1 METKS
6 SNLEN
11 NIKGQTIRDELEKII
26 IPSSKVFICGH
37 NRPDYDAIGS
47 AAGILSITEQLG
59 RKAHIVVKETGA
71 ELDSD
76 IQKIITDLGSKLNI
90 INLEEFDKLVNDN
103 SILIATDTNKINRNP
118 LKNRLD
124 KFKKILI
131 IDHHDIKEDEIIP
144 DATRLI
150 YPEASSACELVSL
163 ALLANKKDRKKKEF
177 KINKD
182 IATLLYAGIELD
194 TNRFYSKT
202 TTNLTHAVAD
212 KLLENG
218 ADKEYIN
225 RLFRVDRATYNDI
238 ANLIINGTIIKQ
250 YTKDFKELGIS
261 YTLNREFPSTIYTQ
275 ELLAQVAVQQVSFKD
290 TDASFVMGY
299 IKPGKVKICSRSSN
313 DAVNVGKILEG
324 FHGGGGASS
333 AAADYY
339 SDNIL
344 EDDHKLMDIVEEFL
358 SLEETPVIELEPD
371 LTPEPRNFR
380 RIKVKRKKK

>member
-131 IDHHDIKEDEIIP
+131 IDHHDIKE
-144 DATRLI
+144 
-150 YPEASSACELVSL
+150 
-163 ALLANKKDRKKKEF
+163 DRKKKEF

-324 FHGGGGASS
+324 FHGGGGANS